1 MSGFLA
7 QAASDIFGYSG
18 VFASDDE
25 RGNQDNFQWS
35 VPFHQVASF
44 ADGLLWPN
52 SRGLSANASFL
63 FGNDQFNAA
72 PRWQAPVEDG
82 GSIAMKKIIGTTR
95 DANGN
100 PLGSCVV
107 RGFLTTTNQFVRQ
120 MTSDGAGYYEFC
132 SENSGVS
139 HYLVA
144 YLVGSP
150 DVEGTTVNTLQPV

>member
-1 MSGFLA
+1 
-7 QAASDIFGYSG
+7 
-18 VFASDDE
+18 
-25 RGNQDNFQWS
+25 
-35 VPFHQVASF
+35 
-44 ADGLLWPN
+44 
-52 SRGLSANASFL
+52 
-63 FGNDQFNAA
+63 
-72 PRWQAPVEDG
+72 
-82 GSIAMKKIIGTTR
+82 MKKIIGTTR